1 MATDTSVE
9 VDSAV
14 EITPPDTTYTI
25 EILQLLKETQQQHGL
40 RHGDYQRYRGYC
52 SRRLRRMRKS
62 LKFLQGRRGKPK
74 FVKREITEEIIT
86 DVRFLYLPLIHA
98 ERAWG
103 HAMQLKQE
111 ANTEPR
117 KRFHLTA
124 RLCKAVKYAEELE
137 VLSQSSKCD
146 ARSKL
151 EAQAYHAW
159 MRGTLLF
166 EREKWQDCIEAFT
179 TAKTIYEK
187 LAGALN
193 EEQRA
198 IYAQRVEEIA
208 PNIRYCAYNIGDES
222 AINDLMQMRVK
233 SGGEMSSNL
242 DILLAQTREKQAAT
256 LSEVTWRGRTVP
268 VKSEQIRG
276 FFLSVQES
284 DKEVAAA
291 EDVESKISVYESL
304 LMGCKDALQILRDEL
319 KTDANFKQRTQRAES
334 QVSGLQYLYTYVMYI
349 RHTKTIERN
358 MLLAESLKE
367 NLVGSPT
374 FTENRK
380 VTKPQDLIRI
390 YDIILQSLG
399 ELPTLPGLEND
410 EDIQLEVEAK
420 TLKGKAFRCFYL
432 AQSYASVKKWRE
444 TSALYERVVTY
455 ITEAEETF
463 KKIRTKPTKADLDE
477 LKELLETV
485 KGLKYSAHA
494 SSILD
499 SELPTASLANL
510 EISDSCPLLERLEK
524 YQEEESISVKNPN
537 LVTFP
542 PDFQPTPQ
550 KPVFF
555 DIALNHVEF
564 PSLDEKQEQNK
575 GAGGIGGF
583 LRGWWGGN
591 K

>member
-1 MATDTSVE
+1 MEEDLTLE
-9 VDSAV
+9 DSTV
-14 EITPPDTTYTI
+14 P
-25 EILQLLKETQQQHGL
+25 ILQILKETQQQHGL

-62 LKFLQGRRGKPK
+62 LKFLQGKRNK
-74 FVKREITEEIIT
+74 FIKREITEEIVT
-86 DVRFLYLPLIHA
+86 DVRFLYLPLIHS

-137 VLSQSSKCD
+137 LLSRSAKCD

-166 EREKWQDCIEAFT
+166 EREKWQESIEAFT

-187 LAGALN
+187 LAEALN

-198 IYAQRVEEIA
+198 IYLQRVEEIA
-208 PNIRYCAYNIGDES
+208 PNIRYCAYNIGDET

-276 FFLSVQES
+276 FFLSVQET
-284 DKEVAAA
+284 DKEVTAAP
-291 EDVESKISVYESL
+291 DVESKISVYESL

-319 KTDANFKQRTQRAES
+319 KADGNAKQRTQRAES
-334 QVSGLQYLYTYVMYI
+334 QVSGVQYLYTYVTYI
-349 RHTKTIERN
+349 RLTKTIERN

-367 NLVGSPT
+367 NLVGSQT

-399 ELPTLPGLEND
+399 ELPLLPGLEND
-410 EDIQLEVEAK
+410 EDIQREVEAK
-420 TLKGKAFRCFYL
+420 TLKSKAFRCFYL
-432 AQSYASVKKWRE
+432 ARSYASIKKWRE
-444 TSALYERVVTY
+444 TSALYEQVLTY
-455 ITEAEETF
+455 ISGALELF
-463 KKIRTKPTKADLDE
+463 KKIRTKPTKTD
-477 LKELLETV
+477 LKELQELLNTV
-485 KGLKYSAHA
+485 NGLKYSAHA

-499 SELPTASLANL
+499 TEAPIAGITNL
-510 EISDSCPLLERLEK
+510 EISDNRPLIERLEK
-524 YQEEESISVKNPN
+524 YQEVESVSSKKPN

-542 PDFQPTPQ
+542 PDFKPTPQ

-555 DIALNHVEF
+555 DIALNHVDF
-564 PSLDEKQEQNK
+564 PSLEEMQEQK
-575 GAGGIGGF
+575 KAGASIGGF
-583 LRGWWGGN
+583 LRGWWGGG
-591 K
+591 KK